1 MNDNMRDLE
10 VMRRL
15 VFLLISVWSVLGNE
29 TMTEA
34 TDCLADLDSNKLSFL
49 EETAILVF
57 SPECQHRVL
66 QCRSVNFCSIQW
78 FFNDIPYDSWSLGNN
93 SDTKYKLE
101 DSNQTLNFLST
112 DVDAGGTYTC
122 VVSNGVRNITRS
134 INMSIEKRPWI
145 NKPIPFESSSAVCKD
160 QMAVLGGN
168 ASFFCQFK
176 YRNDLLL
183 QYNWKKLNQ
192 TNGIYEKVDFYDI
205 HGTEFSYGSRKEDG
219 NVTQTQT
226 CQRKPLKI
234 LSTWLNITN
243 VTEEALGRYQVMCK
257 ISQYITTVN
266 LTLSLEEHVV
276 TVTDTTSVVVVIAT
290 LIILLSLFVLS
301 WKRYGTD
308 VKLWY
313 HDHRTTLE
321 TEEIDNKLYDAYII
335 SCYEGQ
341 DKSFVDTILC
351 PSLQDQYKLFIRER
365 DATFGSVE
373 SEEIVEALTKSR
385 RCIVLLSADFYRH
398 SSISSSQSTSGMI
411 NTTAVQLTSSSSSSS
426 SPSSPSF
433 SGNDLSGNEWH
444 LFELHHALDT
454 MHPNVIPLLYRD
466 SGPTSLSNT
475 DSNAKLID
483 HVLKD
488 VTCLKWKQK
497 GETRLDDWA
506 MKRLRLRLPP
516 RRRSSNLP
524 SEQSSYITMPV
535 MSAATPSNISS
546 SISLTSPLLLTA
558 ERPYAVDSSLQHL
571 TALSGPESSSSGGIV
586 NGEALDSSR
595 PEPSQSPELSF
606 MSMTTSPP
614 LSPTAPMSRPEP
626 SQSPELS
633 FMSMT
638 TSPPLSP
645 TAPMSLSSSYGS
657 CSITSPDSQGTSQS
671 PSSPCTSSSLFSPSH
686 LVHANETDNL
696 NSFQEYQPDSNTFN
710 SSLSTF
716 QFFLRPKTGPNL
728 IDNESKPGYI

>member
-15 VFLLISVWSVLGNE
+15 VFLMISVWSVLGVQ
-29 TMTEA
+29 TMAGA
-34 TDCLADLDSNKLSFL
+34 TVCPKDLDSNELSFL
-49 EETAILVF
+49 DKTASDVY
-57 SPECQHRVL
+57 STECQYRVL

-78 FFNDIPYDSWSLGNN
+78 FFNGIPYDSWSLGNN
-93 SDTKYKLE
+93 SDTKFKLE
-101 DSNQTLNFLST
+101 DSNQTLKFLSA
-112 DVDAGGTYTC
+112 DVDSEGTYTC
-122 VVSNGVRNITRS
+122 VVSNGVRNINRS
-134 INMSIEKRPWI
+134 INLRIQEKIWL
-145 NKPIPFESSSAVCKD
+145 NKPIPLESSSGVCKD

-176 YRNDLLL
+176 YRNPGAFL
-183 QYNWKKLNQ
+183 QKSWRKLNQ
-192 TNGIYEKVDFYDI
+192 TYGGFQLVDFYYI
-205 HGTEFSYGSRKEDG
+205 PGTEFTHGYRKEDE
-219 NVTQTQT
+219 NVILTQKN
-226 CQRKPLKI
+226 CPEKPFKI

-243 VTEEALGRYQVMCK
+243 VTEEALGRYQVHCK
-257 ISQYITTVN
+257 ISGFLTKVN
-266 LTLSLEEHVV
+266 LTLSLATTEEHVV
-276 TVTDTTSVVVVIAT
+276 KVTDTTSVVVVVAT
-290 LIILLSLFVLS
+290 LTILLSLVVLS

-308 VKLWY
+308 VKLWN
-313 HDHRTTLE
+313 HDHRATLE

-341 DKSFVDTILC
+341 DKSFVDNILC

-398 SSISSSQSTSGMI
+398 SSTSSSQSISGMI
-411 NTTAVQLTSSSSSSS
+411 DTTAAQLTSSSSSSS

-433 SGNDLSGNEWH
+433 SGNNFSGNEWH

-516 RRRSSNLP
+516 RRQSSNLP
-524 SEQSSYITMPV
+524 IEQSSYITMPV

-546 SISLTSPLLLTA
+546 SISLTSPSLLTT

-571 TALSGPESSSSGGIV
+571 TALSCPESSRSGGLV
-586 NGEALDSSR
+586 VGKASGSSR
-595 PEPSQSPELSF
+595 QNRPSTQSSEISY
-606 MSMTTSPP
+606 MST
-614 LSPTAPMSRPEP
+614 
-626 SQSPELS
+626 
-633 FMSMT
+633 T

-657 CSITSPDSQGTSQS
+657 S
-671 PSSPCTSSSLFSPSH
+671 TSSSLFSPSH
-686 LVHANETDNL
+686 PVHANEPDNL
-696 NSFQEYQPDSNTFN
+696 NSFQEYQPNSNTFN
-710 SSLSTF
+710 SSLSIF
-716 QFFLRPKTGPNL
+716 QFFLRPKKGPHL
-728 IDNESKPGYI
+728 IDNESNPGYI